1 MRPTINIKLCRKS
14 IVEKVQFKGEARERR
29 KKVPSKKLIKK
40 NKILNITNREKTL
53 FFVFLFQ
60 VKYREE

>member
-29 KKVPSKKLIKK
+29 NEVPSKKINKK
-40 NKILNITNREKTL
+40 E
-53 FFVFLFQ
+53 
-60 VKYREE
+60 

>member
-1 MRPTINIKLCRKS
+1 MRPTINIKVCRKS

-29 KKVPSKKLIKK
+29 NEVPSKNKIL
-40 NKILNITNREKTL
+40 KILNITNRDKTL